1 MKSFLKFL
9 VFACLISTAASAQAV
24 RIKDLVTIEG
34 VRENSLVGYGL
45 VVGLD
50 GSGDSLRNSPFTEQ
64 ILGTTLERLGVN
76 VTGEQYRAENVAAVI
91 VTATLPPFARTGMML
106 DVTVSAI
113 GDAKSLRGGTLV
125 MAPLKAPDGEIY
137 VVAQGNIVGAGYIEQ
152 GQASEV
158 KSGVPTVGIIPSGG
172 RVEREVGFEL
182 DQLNNLQL
190 ALKQPDFSTAAKI
203 ETVINSQFSG
213 KIAFMRDPT
222 SISVEIPRQF
232 RDQVSRLVAEI
243 EGLRVQP
250 DSKAKVV
257 LDQKTGTIVFNS
269 NVKLSEIALAHNEVT
284 VKIEEAPMVSQ
295 PNPFAEG
302 QTILVPR
309 TDISISQ
316 DGTNSIAPMK
326 EASNLADLV
335 DGFNALGVDAQSM
348 IDIIK
353 TIHASG
359 ALHAD
364 LIVQ

>member
-1 MKSFLKFL
+1 MLKFIR
-9 VFACLISTAASAQAV
+9 LILILFICASAASAQAV
-24 RIKDLVTIEG
+24 KIKDLVTIEG

-64 ILGTTLERLGVN
+64 ILGNTLERLGVN

-91 VTATLPPFARTGMML
+91 VTATLPPFARTGMLL

-137 VVAQGNIVGAGYIEQ
+137 VVAQGNIISAGSVEQ
-152 GQASEV
+152 GNATEI
-158 KSGVPTVGIIPSGG
+158 KSGVPTVGQIPSGG
-172 RVEREVGFEL
+172 RVEREIGFEL
-182 DQLNNLQL
+182 DELSNVQLG
-190 ALKQPDFSTAAKI
+190 LKNPDFSTAAKI

-213 KIAFMRDPT
+213 KIAYMKDPT
-222 SISVEIPRQF
+222 SIVVEIPRQF
-232 RDQVSRLVAEI
+232 RDQVSRLIAEI
-243 EGLRVQP
+243 EGLRVEP
-250 DSKAKVV
+250 ESKARIV

-269 NVKLSEIALAHNEVT
+269 NVKLSRIALAHNDVT

-309 TDISISQ
+309 TDISVSQ
-316 DGTNSIAPMK
+316 DSLDNIAQLS
-326 EASNLADLV
+326 EAATLSDLV
-335 DGFNALGVDAQSM
+335 DGLNALGVNAQSM
-348 IDIIK
+348 IDII
-353 TIHASG
+353 TTVHASG

-364 LIVQ
+364 LIIQ

>member
-9 VFACLISTAASAQAV
+9 VFTCLVSTAASAQAV

-172 RVEREVGFEL
+172 RVEREVGFEM